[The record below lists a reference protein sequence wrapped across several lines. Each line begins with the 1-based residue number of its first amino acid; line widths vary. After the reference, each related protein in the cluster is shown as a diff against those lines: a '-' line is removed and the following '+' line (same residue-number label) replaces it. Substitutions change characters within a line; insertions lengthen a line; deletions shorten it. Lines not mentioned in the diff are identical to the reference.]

1 MPRGDVLA
9 TYDTYP
15 EAQKV
20 VNVLAKADFPVRQLS
35 IVGND
40 LKTVERVTGRL
51 TYARAAVAG
60 AASGAWFGL
69 FVGLLLVLF
78 SPEPDF
84 SLILA
89 AAFIG
94 AGFGLL
100 FSVVTYAARRRRRD
114 FTTTNQVL
122 ASNYQLIIDPQLT
135 ARVRMVL
142 AGERDRGAPDA
153 APTVAPVSPDWG
165 PPAPGTPPTD
175 PPASETPPVPRT

>member
-1 MPRGDVLA
+1 MLG

-20 VNVLAKADFPVRQLS
+20 VNTLAKADFPVAQIA

-51 TYARAAVAG
+51 TYAKSALGG
-60 AASGAWFGL
+60 AAGGAWFGL
-69 FVGLLLVLF
+69 FIGLLLVLF
-78 SPEPDF
+78 SPDPNF
-84 SLILA
+84 SLIIA
-89 AAFIG
+89 AGLIG
-94 AGFGLL
+94 AAFGLL

-135 ARVRMVL
+135 ARARSVL
-142 AGERDRGAPDA
+142 AGERDAGASPS
-153 APTVAPVSPDWG
+153 PSPSTPAPVSAEWP
-165 PPAPGTPPTD
+165 PPTAPD
-175 PPASETPPVPRT
+175 DTVDSGDRRS